1 MFEDEEGNFFGF
13 NYNATV
19 KEERGLLSSVIESI
33 NYMYENVIESYVE
46 DIYTGVIEE
55 YTLATVKVG
64 CLSTRGHRNL
74 TKIFSKCLNIFL
86 VFQLIGWF
94 FFASAILVKGAVIN
108 SFNDA
113 RDGGYGRGFGD
124 TTNLAFISPLF
135 KVDK

>member
-1 MFEDEEGNFFGF
+1 M
-13 NYNATV
+13 
-19 KEERGLLSSVIESI
+19 
-33 NYMYENVIESYVE
+33 
-46 DIYTGVIEE
+46 
-55 YTLATVKVG
+55 
-64 CLSTRGHRNL
+64 
-74 TKIFSKCLNIFL
+74 
-86 VFQLIGWF
+86 IGWF